1 MAKKRMVP
9 TNIKMVSCK
18 IRAVYMSDLKVH
30 IVDVV
35 SGLNL
40 KRY

>member
-30 IVDVV
+30 IATLLAVEI
-35 SGLNL
+35 
-40 KRY
+40 